1 MCARKFIRKQ
11 SGKIRNIYVIILNYS
26 APDFLISKKKSR
38 AGIIKFCVRIF
49 YSIYFHLQIALGGI
63 CLSVRLLTTLGTGD
77 LVCII
82 IGVKIKGSNETLSD
96 LGPYP
101 SGGSVGM
108 INYANTDSHCIDAV
122 FDFGV
127 QWIPKFYQYLPYIL
141 LLETLLLIVVE
152 KSSFKIPKIAQRVER
167 FYKVSSF
174 DVKFIKMW
182 LI

>member
-1 MCARKFIRKQ
+1 
-11 SGKIRNIYVIILNYS
+11 
-26 APDFLISKKKSR
+26 
-38 AGIIKFCVRIF
+38 
-49 YSIYFHLQIALGGI
+49 
-63 CLSVRLLTTLGTGD
+63 
-77 LVCII
+77 
-82 IGVKIKGSNETLSD
+82 
-96 LGPYP
+96 
-101 SGGSVGM
+101 M

-182 LI
+182 LIWFFFLQNIVEESLFGKDPDVAEDMYEATDIVAITRRRQRNEICVLLKRSSFIHHVYIGKNVLEILLVLLFSPLNIVEASAIYDHDGKNLKNGI

>member
-1 MCARKFIRKQ
+1 MQ
-11 SGKIRNIYVIILNYS
+11 YS
-26 APDFLISKKKSR
+26 
-38 AGIIKFCVRIF
+38 
-49 YSIYFHLQIALGGI
+49 FHLQIALGGI

-167 FYKVSSF
+167 FYKVGSF
-174 DVKFIKMW
+174 DVKF
-182 LI
+182 